1 MFQIEQDYIS
11 EKNRFSANSFRI
23 EDETQPIYT
32 FTEPSVCTYCFLSNT
47 IGNTNQISQS
57 ARRGDIDNQTLLSWN
72 HKSRCINCTK
82 IMVPVKMKE
91 EEQYVT

>member
-1 MFQIEQDYIS
+1 MKI
-11 EKNRFSANSFRI
+11 RFSANSFRI
-23 EDETQPIYT
+23 VDEASAYA

-47 IGNTNQISQS
+47 IGNVKQVSQS

-72 HKSRCINCTK
+72 HESRSINRTK

-91 EEQYVT
+91 EQYVT